1 MLPPLLDELN
11 AIRTLS
17 IIGMCKNAGK
27 TTVLN
32 RLISWLD
39 DRVLGLTSIGR
50 DGESTDVV
58 TGTEKPGIFIPE
70 GTLFATAKDMLK
82 RSDVTQEIV
91 YTTGVPT
98 PLGEVVVVR
107 AKSAGNVQ
115 LAGPSITSQ
124 LKTLSDLFFSLG
136 AEQVLIDGALGRKSL
151 GARSVADGVILCTGA
166 SYDMRMEKVV
176 ADTANI
182 CRILNLKKAET
193 LPKETGLPLADTLKT
208 AREAR
213 ISGALTDSMLLPL
226 LKSGVLKNA
235 RLVVQDPS
243 KVLLSADTFDKLAL
257 RGVTLETVDAARIVC
272 VTVNPVSAYGWTFD
286 PDAFKAAVQ
295 RAVHVPVIN
304 VKEAIV

>member
-193 LPKETGLPLADTLKT
+193 LPKETDLPLADTLKT